1 MKKKLLL
8 VLSLLIII
16 FMTSCSSSKIYSF
29 KEAVGFKVSS
39 LNSIVAS
46 ESVYQSLAWPISDEV
61 YEYLDCKFVKVN
73 FDINAEFLSTWPPSE
88 LKDDAYVLHSYI
100 EGLDS
105 GINFYISYNTRY
117 MYFNGIDG
125 TYRSKSKMPTK
136 LIDIIKQKNN

>member
-16 FMTSCSSSKIYSF
+16 FMTSCTSSKTYSF
-29 KEAVGFKVSS
+29 KEAVGYEISS
-39 LNSIVAS
+39 INAIKAS
-46 ESVYQSLAWPISDEV
+46 ESVYQSYAWTVSDEV
-61 YEYLDCKFVKVN
+61 YEYLDCKFVKVD

-88 LKDDAYVLHSYI
+88 LKDDAYVLHTYI

-105 GINFYISYNTRY
+105 GINFYISHNTRY

-125 TYRSKSKMPTK
+125 TYRSKNKMPAK
-136 LIDIIKQKNN
+136 LIDIIKQKQ